1 MKTKSWTNEKLSTE
15 FAKLVVM
22 EPQLEELVQ
31 KARLIAQESSPRDL
45 FYIPFGDEKYSL
57 KYQMSRLIGHA
68 RGSPELTDDDYL
80 DLSSLPKNLR
90 SFKILKLDSDRL
102 EKPRTLGGDPYLF
115 SSDAYEVAYEYLYR
129 LTSQ

>member
-1 MKTKSWTNEKLSTE
+1 MKTLSWTNERLSTE
-15 FAKLVVM
+15 FAKLVAM
-22 EPQLEELVQ
+22 EPKLEELVQ

-57 KYQMSRLIGHA
+57 KYQMSRLIGHS

-80 DLSSLPKNLR
+80 DPPDKPLRRIKLNL
-90 SFKILKLDSDRL
+90 D
-102 EKPRTLGGDPYLF
+102 KPRKSTLGGDPYLF
-115 SSDAYEVAYEYLYR
+115 SSDAYEIAYEYLYR